1 MKVFHL
7 VTGLKR
13 RRGGNPEN
21 LARVRDILKRLDSY
35 DDILSDE
42 NDGLTQNEKFAVW
55 RAIQYIK
62 TGKIRDLDKGDGNV

>member
-7 VTGLKR
+7 ITGLKR

-35 DDILSDE
+35 DDILTDDSGKWTDS
-42 NDGLTQNEKFAVW
+42 EKFAIW
-55 RAIQYIK
+55 RAITYIK
-62 TGKIRDLDKGDGNV
+62 TGKIKDLDKGE